1 MTDKRFQR
9 IIKRA
14 FDILI
19 AATVLLAGAPA
30 LVGVALLILWKMGVP
45 VLFRQQRPGLHGRL
59 FTMYKFRTMNDD
71 RNANGEL
78 KSDAERLT
86 DVGRFL
92 RYFSLDEIP
101 QLWNVL
107 RGEMSLVGPR
117 PLLREYL
124 PLYTPE
130 QARRHEVLPGITG
143 LAQVNGRQDIPFS
156 VRLSLDVWY
165 VAHWS
170 LVLDFRILLHTLACV
185 LPGKGVRLGQDVAEV
200 DDLGFSFSQG
210 SKPVSTSRIST

>member
-1 MTDKRFQR
+1 MSDKRFQR

-30 LVGVALLILWKMGVP
+30 LVGVALLIRRKMGVP

>member
-14 FDILI
+14 FDILF

-30 LVGVALLILWKMGVP
+30 LVGVALLIRRKMGVP

-78 KSDAERLT
+78 KPDSERLT

-130 QARRHEVLPGITG
+130 QARRHEVRPGITG

>member
-130 QARRHEVLPGITG
+130 QARRHEVRPGITG

-170 LVLDFRILLHTLACV
+170 LVLDFRILLHTLVCV

-200 DDLGFSFSQG
+200 DDLGFSFPQG